1 MPCVTVLC
9 TFIGRA
15 NGVTSWRSWRALTFL
30 PLSII
35 ISFNLKFFSRNFYGA
50 ERKNARARPSCLHQA
65 FHQEPRP
72 ARLHFLLVANLAH
85 PPLFFFPASP
95 IFQPGGNAE
104 LCEDA
109 DSPRLFKRFQ
119 LLQIQLTLADLAKL
133 QIILKSSR
141 NFGSESVKFPLIP
154 QEKFWHQGIERRYPP
169 PLRPKQPE
177 IKLVPR
183 HPSLADSSRRPRPPL
198 PRSEWSGR

>member
-1 MPCVTVLC
+1 M
-9 TFIGRA
+9 GRA

-65 FHQEPRP
+65 FTG
-72 ARLHFLLVANLAH
+72 LLVANLAH

-95 IFQPGGNAE
+95 IFQPGGNAA

-119 LLQIQLTLADLAKL
+119 LIQIQFILADLAKL
-133 QIILKSSR
+133 QITLNSSR
-141 NFGSESVKFPLIP
+141 NFGSESVTSSSIP

-183 HPSLADSSRRPRPPL
+183 HLSLADSSRRPRPPI
-198 PRSEWSGR
+198 PRSERSGR